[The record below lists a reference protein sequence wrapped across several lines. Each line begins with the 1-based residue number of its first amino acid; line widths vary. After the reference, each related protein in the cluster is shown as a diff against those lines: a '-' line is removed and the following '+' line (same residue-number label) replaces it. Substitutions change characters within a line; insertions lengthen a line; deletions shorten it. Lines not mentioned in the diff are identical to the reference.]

1 MKDELI
7 DIELPVSPSMDWWFF
22 VELTLFV
29 VVLLAL
35 FFTFWW
41 FRRVFWGSLK
51 KQYILNQQIKELADE
66 KNCSIKQSLQA
77 NQLFISAKKQQQL
90 STDAI
95 QKLSLGFNNICFSG
109 ENVSCETLR
118 NLLVDFLE
126 ALKQNQ
132 PTLIDS
138 VKQFS
143 WWQK

>member
-35 FFTFWW
+35 FFAFWW

-138 VKQFS
+138 VKQFT

>member
-138 VKQFS
+138 VKQIT